1 MTLTKGESSLP
12 QVQQLVGDSI
22 TNSVRELKSRT
33 FQNHMYFQYSSLQND
48 TVGKVDI
55 ETLSFTC
62 ISNTHK
68 RNKVKDFGD
77 KVQKFDKG
85 LVNFNIYLPID
96 FSTPKSTDDI
106 ITKRNN
112 MQGSYLHSSVF
123 ILNYYVLNKKGR
135 YFN

>member
-68 RNKVKDFGD
+68 RNKVQVFVFEK
-77 KVQKFDKG
+77 
-85 LVNFNIYLPID
+85 
-96 FSTPKSTDDI
+96 KS
-106 ITKRNN
+106 
-112 MQGSYLHSSVF
+112 
-123 ILNYYVLNKKGR
+123 
-135 YFN
+135 

>member
-1 MTLTKGESSLP
+1 MFLRK
-12 QVQQLVGDSI
+12 
-22 TNSVRELKSRT
+22 
-33 FQNHMYFQYSSLQND
+33 
-48 TVGKVDI
+48 
-55 ETLSFTC
+55 
-62 ISNTHK
+62 
-68 RNKVKDFGD
+68 KVKDFGD
-77 KVQKFDKG
+77 KVQKFDKE